1 MPVFNHIL
9 FFTAFIIVYSIN
21 DHSLFREKNKPGPT
35 PTGSIYPFVQQSSP
49 IDATRSI
56 QAGRFGATERDILQT
71 IQAKIQRRRGIPAR
85 FTKHRK
91 VLTSEAIY

>member
-1 MPVFNHIL
+1 MVRRTITTPYRHAPTILLSSDSDNSRLELMSVFNHTL

-21 DHSLFREKNKPGPT
+21 DRSLFREKNKPGPT

-56 QAGRFGATERDILQT
+56 QTGRFGATERDIL
-71 IQAKIQRRRGIPAR
+71 
-85 FTKHRK
+85 
-91 VLTSEAIY
+91 